1 MPYTPSIT
9 VTPFDPRLGVG
20 GMSTAP
26 YVVPGLP
33 VPPAAPT
40 TPVAPTMPAM
50 PSAAVPRA
58 PAGAPSYADLRNQVA
73 KMYTGLLNRQ
83 DAGYTAD
90 PLATGLLNMGAT
102 LSQYGAPS
110 MTPKGGFMGAIGAGG
125 QGFIGG
131 YQAAADARRK
141 AEMALLGN
149 KLAAA
154 KALMDAQKDEAG
166 QIVGS
171 AETGFYRVGLDGAVT
186 PVVAGVG
193 RKPSAITEKIIAEG
207 LDPNSPEGQA
217 RARELN
223 NNAGMK
229 IDMGIDPNRAMQAEV
244 NKTEW
249 TTAHDNATAS
259 SRSLQALSQAEE
271 LMNAGMKSG
280 VMQQGTMMPRQI
292 ASALFGREVNTDLA
306 MQEAMTSLE
315 NKLALSQHRPGMG
328 PMTDP
333 DFERYR
339 AISPNL
345 RNSDVGN
352 RLVIQRMRHELTGDV
367 YYREE
372 VRRQIAAGE
381 MVDPA
386 KAWEAVQNRL
396 GSMIPNISTKLS
408 IDEWAKTPEAASLVG
423 KVIVLNGKA
432 QYVGR

>member
-154 KALMDAQKDEAG
+154 KAMMELEKDRYVKLGKGDRLIDMGTNQMVAGTGQPAFDIANLGITLTPTEDAAIKASDDPAKMAHDIYNKKIELQTKFRDEFSKKTEGRAKIIDAAIRAQEIDLAGGRGGAG
-166 QIVGS
+166 QL
-171 AETGFYRVGLDGAVT
+171 ETLYTF
-186 PVVAGVG
+186 
-193 RKPSAITEKIIAEG
+193 ITS
-207 LDPNSPEGQA
+207 LDPESVVREGEIGLATQVSSLIEQA
-217 RARELN
+217 RLKVEKVQQGALLPEEVARELRQRIMEL
-223 NNAGMK
+223 GE
-229 IDMGIDPNRAMQAEV
+229 RASQGVEKVREYYGTEADTYGLRRSSVLPPVATFTRQAPQV
-244 NKTEW
+244 
-249 TTAHDNATAS
+249 
-259 SRSLQALSQAEE
+259 
-271 LMNAGMKSG
+271 
-280 VMQQGTMMPRQI
+280 P
-292 ASALFGREVNTDLA
+292 SADT
-306 MQEAMTSLE
+306 
-315 NKLALSQHRPGMG
+315 
-328 PMTDP
+328 
-333 DFERYR
+333 
-339 AISPNL
+339 
-345 RNSDVGN
+345 
-352 RLVIQRMRHELTGDV
+352 
-367 YYREE
+367 
-372 VRRQIAAGE
+372 
-381 MVDPA
+381 
-386 KAWEAVQNRL
+386 
-396 GSMIPNISTKLS
+396 
-408 IDEWAKTPEAASLVG
+408 
-423 KVIVLNGKA
+423 LNF
-432 QYVGR
+432 R